1 MNIEQ
6 KDISPTR
13 KAILA
18 HYSADEV
25 SAEEKAVL
33 AEFIQ
38 FAKIPGFRPGKAN
51 PAMVQKQYAKE
62 ISRELNQRLVQKA
75 HEDGLG
81 KSEQRIYGIV
91 DIETGEIV
99 SGKKATINFSVDII
113 PKFDLPEYEGVKVKS
128 APTEANDKEIDQMI
142 GYILGQRA
150 EFKPVE
156 KVIEK
161 GNYVQCSYTG
171 KIGDTLIEEIA
182 PNEAMYGTQ
191 KSTWEEAGAENA
203 PGVPAIVEGLI
214 GMQKDETKEVEMD
227 FPKDFKIEALAG
239 KKATYEIKVT
249 DIREKILP
257 EMDEAFFQSMQVKD
271 EEAFRE
277 QITGTIEQRKEN
289 EIANGNRQQIV
300 DHLIEFVTVPLPESG
315 IDSERESILK
325 DFMQKNMQQGVSA
338 EDFEKNKEALHESAT
353 KMAESRLKS
362 FIILDMIADK
372 ESIKVDNDDLNR
384 AIIQQASMTGQKP
397 EAFVKELKK
406 DRSKIDAMQRDIK
419 IGKTLNFLME
429 KADITVEEKS
439 ESKD

>member
-18 HYSADEV
+18 HFTAEEV
-25 SAEEKAVL
+25 SAEGDAVL
-33 AEFIQ
+33 SEFIQ

-51 PAMVQKQYAKE
+51 PNMVQKQYAKE
-62 ISRELNQRLVQKA
+62 INKELKQRLVQKA
-75 HEDGLG
+75 HEEGLG
-81 KSEQRIYGIV
+81 KSELRIYSIV
-91 DIETGEIV
+91 EIETGEIL
-99 SGKKATINFSVDII
+99 SGEKASINFSVDII

-128 APTEANDKEIDQMI
+128 APTEADDKEIDQMI

-150 EFKPVE
+150 EFKPVD

-227 FPKDFKIEALAG
+227 FPADFKIEALAE

-257 EMDEAFFQSMQVKD
+257 EMDEAFFESMQVKD

-277 QITGTIEQRKEN
+277 QIKGTIEQRKEN

-300 DHLIEFVTVPLPESG
+300 DHLIQFVTVPLPESG

-338 EDFEKNKEALHESAT
+338 EDFEKNKEALHASAT
-353 KMAESRLKS
+353 QMAESRLKS

-372 ESIKVDNDDLNR
+372 ESIKVENDDLNR
-384 AIIQQASMTGQKP
+384 AIIQHASMTGQKP
-397 EAFVKELKK
+397 EAYVKELKK

-419 IGKTLNFLME
+419 IGKTLNFLMD
-429 KADITVEEKS
+429 KAEITIEEKS

>member
-156 KVIEK
+156 KVIKK

-277 QITGTIEQRKEN
+277 QIKGTIEQRKEN

>member
-13 KAILA
+13 KAILVHFTA
-18 HYSADEV
+18 EEV
-25 SAEEKAVL
+25 SAEEDAVL
-33 AEFIQ
+33 SEFIQ

-51 PAMVQKQYAKE
+51 PNMVRKQYANEINKE
-62 ISRELNQRLVQKA
+62 LKQRLAQKA
-75 HEDGLG
+75 HEEGLG
-81 KSEQRIYGIV
+81 DSEFRIYSIV
-91 DIETGEIV
+91 EVETGEIIADEKV
-99 SGKKATINFSVDII
+99 TINFSVDII
-113 PKFDLPEYEGVKVKS
+113 PKFELPEYEGVNVKS
-128 APTEANDKEIDQMI
+128 ASTEADDKEIDQMI

-150 EFKPVE
+150 EFKPVN

-161 GNYVQCSYTG
+161 GNYVQCAYTG

-227 FPKDFKIEALAG
+227 FPADFKVEALAG
-239 KKATYEIKVT
+239 KKASYEIKVS

-257 EMDEAFFQSMQVKD
+257 EMDEAFFESMQVKD
-271 EEAFRE
+271 EEAFRD
-277 QITGTIEQRKEN
+277 QIKGTIEQRKEN

-300 DHLIEFVTVPLPESG
+300 DHLIQFVTVPLPESG
-315 IDSERESILK
+315 IHSERESILK

-338 EDFEKNKEALHESAT
+338 EDFEKNKGALHASAT
-353 KMAESRLKS
+353 QMAESRLKS
-362 FIILDMIADK
+362 FIILDMIAEK
-372 ESIKVDNDDLNR
+372 ESIKVENDDLNH
-384 AIIQQASMTGQKP
+384 AIMQHASMTGQKP

-406 DRSKIDAMQRDIK
+406 DRSSI
-419 IGKTLNFLME
+419 
-429 KADITVEEKS
+429 
-439 ESKD
+439 

>member
-91 DIETGEIV
+91 DIESGEIV

-203 PGVPAIVEGLI
+203 PGVLAIVEGLI

-239 KKATYEIKVT
+239 KKAIYEIKVT

-277 QITGTIEQRKEN
+277 QIKGTIEQRKEN

>member
-13 KAILA
+13 KAILVHFTA
-18 HYSADEV
+18 EEV
-25 SAEEKAVL
+25 SAEGDAVL
-33 AEFIQ
+33 SEFIQ

-51 PAMVQKQYAKE
+51 PNMVRKQYANEINKE
-62 ISRELNQRLVQKA
+62 LKQRLAQKA
-75 HEDGLG
+75 HEEGLG
-81 KSEQRIYGIV
+81 DFEFRIYSIV
-91 DIETGEIV
+91 EVETGEIIADEKV
-99 SGKKATINFSVDII
+99 TINFSVDII
-113 PKFDLPEYEGVKVKS
+113 PKFELPEYEGVNVKS
-128 APTEANDKEIDQMI
+128 ASTEADDKEIDQMI

-150 EFKPVE
+150 EFKPVD

-161 GNYVQCSYTG
+161 GNYVQCAYTG

-227 FPKDFKIEALAG
+227 FPADFKVEALAG
-239 KKATYEIKVT
+239 KKASYEIKVT

-257 EMDEAFFQSMQVKD
+257 EMDEAFFESMQVKD
-271 EEAFRE
+271 EEAFRD
-277 QITGTIEQRKEN
+277 QIKGTIEQRKEN

-300 DHLIEFVTVPLPESG
+300 DHLIQFVTVPLPESG
-315 IDSERESILK
+315 IHSERESILK

-338 EDFEKNKEALHESAT
+338 EDFEKNKEALHASAT
-353 KMAESRLKS
+353 QMAESRLKS
-362 FIILDMIADK
+362 FIILDMIAEK
-372 ESIKVDNDDLNR
+372 ESIKVENDDLNH
-384 AIIQQASMTGQKP
+384 AIMQHASITGQKP

-419 IGKTLNFLME
+419 IGKTLNFLMD
-429 KADITVEEKS
+429 KAEITIEEKS

>member
-18 HYSADEV
+18 HYTADEV
-25 SAEEKAVL
+25 SAEEDLVL

-38 FAKIPGFRPGKAN
+38 FAKIPGFRPGKAS
-51 PAMVQKQYAKE
+51 PAMVRKQYSKE
-62 ISRELNQRLVQKA
+62 MSKELNQRLVQKA
-75 HEDGLG
+75 HEQGLG
-81 KSEQRIYGIV
+81 KSDLRIYSIV
-91 DIETGEIV
+91 ELEPGKIV
-99 SGKKATINFSVDII
+99 SGEKATISFSVDII
-113 PKFDLPEYEGVKVKS
+113 PNFELPEYEGVKVKS
-128 APTEANDKEIDQMI
+128 APTEADDKEIDQMI

-150 EFKPVE
+150 EFKPVD

-161 GNYVQCSYTG
+161 GNYVQCAYTG

-227 FPKDFKIEALAG
+227 FPSDFKIETLAG

-257 EMDEAFFQSMQVKD
+257 EMDEAFFESMQVKD

-277 QITGTIEQRKEN
+277 QIKGTIEQRKEN

-300 DHLIEFVTVPLPESG
+300 DHLIQFVTVPLPESG
-315 IDSERESILK
+315 IESERESILR

-338 EDFEKNKEALHESAT
+338 EDFEKNKEALHESAS

-372 ESIKVDNDDLNR
+372 ESIKVENEDLNR
-384 AIIQQASMTGQKP
+384 AIIQQASMSGQKP
-397 EAFVKELKK
+397 EALVKELKK

-429 KADITVEEKS
+429 KAEISIDTKS
-439 ESKD
+439 DSKD